1 MFRTITKNRKIAHVM
16 GPLMLEKADSNVLV
30 DVGDGGVSLS
40 ALMLVP
46 RIGFD
51 FWCC

>member
-1 MFRTITKNRKIAHVM
+1 MSRTITKNRKIAHVM
-16 GPLMLEKADSNVLV
+16 SPLMLEKADSNVLV